1 MQTLIAAGE
10 RGIAQQAATALRR
23 DLKGRGLVRKIRG
36 GEFPGARSLRRCGSR
51 RHVARV
57 HAAVLALLAMNAFRP
72 DLQAVLQLAD
82 AESLAQQLAMELLAQ
97 PPDRRER
104 MIRHLRKLYRDGIVM
119 SGEPRDTAGHLGALL
134 EARLRAQV
142 ADIEA
147 RGGGTAG
154 TA

>member
-1 MQTLIAAGE
+1 
-10 RGIAQQAATALRR
+10 
-23 DLKGRGLVRKIRG
+23 
-36 GEFPGARSLRRCGSR
+36 
-51 RHVARV
+51 
-57 HAAVLALLAMNAFRP
+57 MNAFRP